1 MNASASLFEQH
12 DFVYGDHRLAYET
25 VGEGMPFVL
34 LHGILLD
41 SHINREL
48 ATRFAAEGYRVIL
61 LDLLG
66 HGRSDKSS
74 DPKDHRADFYA
85 DQVIALLDHLGI
97 GQALV
102 GGVSL
107 GCIVSLH
114 VAVKAPQRVAG
125 LFLEMPV
132 MEWSAP
138 WAAVL
143 LSPLLV
149 AARFMRPGYA
159 SFTRMVRALPRPHQ
173 LKYEWLAGIMNTLS
187 LEPSVV
193 AAILH
198 GVLVGPIV
206 PSEQQRR
213 KLTMPAL
220 VIGHTRDKL
229 HEFRDAHL
237 LSQQLPNAH
246 LLEARHIME
255 LRTRPD
261 RLWPEISQ
269 FLRKVREAGLTAPTA
284 AKAISPAPSV
294 VAAPV
299 ATPAAA
305 SGGDLK
311 QRFEQ
316 AVEKVRTAPPDGP
329 FKPSN
334 ELKLKMYALYRQ
346 AIDGDVRGKRPGM
359 LDVVAR
365 YKYDAWTMAKGLSS
379 EDAMRKYLEEVAKVE
394 QKFG

>member
-12 DFVYGDHRLAYET
+12 DFVYDGHRLAYET

-41 SHINREL
+41 AHINRDL
-48 ATRFAAEGYRVIL
+48 ATRFAVEGYRVIL

-97 GQALV
+97 GQAMV

-107 GCIVSLH
+107 GCMVSLH

-138 WAAVL
+138 WAAIL
-143 LSPLLV
+143 LSPMLL
-149 AARFMRPGYA
+149 AARFLRFGYVPMTRLMRK
-159 SFTRMVRALPRPHQ
+159 LPRPHE
-173 LKYEWLAGIMNTLS
+173 LKREWLASIMNTLS
-187 LEPSVV
+187 LEPAVV

-198 GVLVGPIV
+198 GTLVGPIV
-206 PSEQQRR
+206 PSERQRR

-220 VIGHTRDKL
+220 VLGHTGDKL
-229 HEFRDAHL
+229 HEFRDAHV
-237 LSQQLPNAH
+237 LSEDLPNGR

-261 RLWPEISQ
+261 RLWPEISR
-269 FLRKVREAGLTAPTA
+269 FLSEVQEGALMP
-284 AKAISPAPSV
+284 P
-294 VAAPV
+294 VAA
-299 ATPAAA
+299 AAPAAVTA
-305 SGGDLK
+305 FAAPETSTSPDDLK

-346 AIDGDVRGKRPGM
+346 AIDGDVQGKRPGM

-365 YKYDAWTMAKGLSS
+365 YKYDAWTMAKGLSA

>member
-12 DFVYGDHRLAYET
+12 DFVYDGHRLAYET

-41 SHINREL
+41 AHINREL
-48 ATRFAAEGYRVIL
+48 ATRFAVEGYRVIL

-85 DQVIALLDHLGI
+85 DQVIGLLDHLGI
-97 GQALV
+97 EQAMV

-114 VAVKAPQRVAG
+114 VAAKVPQRVAG

-143 LSPLLV
+143 LSPMLV
-149 AARFMRPGYA
+149 AARFLRAGYVPL
-159 SFTRMVRALPRPHQ
+159 TRMMRKLPRPRE
-173 LKYEWLAGIMNTLS
+173 LKREWLASIMNTLS
-187 LEPSVV
+187 LDPPVV

-206 PSEQQRR
+206 PSERQR
-213 KLTMPAL
+213 KNMKMPAL
-220 VIGHTRDKL
+220 VIGHTGDKL
-229 HEFRDAHL
+229 HEFRDAHV
-237 LSQQLPNAH
+237 LSEQLPNAR
-246 LLEARHIME
+246 LLEARHILE

-261 RLWPEISQ
+261 RMWPQISQ
-269 FLRKVREAGLTAPTA
+269 FLQEVQEAALVAPAPAPTIA
-284 AKAISPAPSV
+284 A
-294 VAAPV
+294 AAPR
-299 ATPAAA
+299 AAA
-305 SGGDLK
+305 APQGDLQ
-311 QRFEQ
+311 QRFGQ
-316 AVEKVRTAPPDGP
+316 AVEKVRTAPADGP

-346 AIDGDVRGKRPGM
+346 AIDGDVQGKRPGM
-359 LDVVAR
+359 LDIVAR
-365 YKYDAWTMAKGLSS
+365 YKYDAWAMAKGLSA

-394 QKFG
+394 QKYS

>member
-12 DFVYGDHRLAYET
+12 DFVYDGHRLAYET

-41 SHINREL
+41 AHINREL
-48 ATRFAAEGYRVIL
+48 ATRFAVEGYRVIL

-97 GQALV
+97 GQAMV

-107 GCIVSLH
+107 GCMVSLH

-138 WAAVL
+138 WAAIL
-143 LSPLLV
+143 LSPMLL
-149 AARFMRPGYA
+149 AARFLRFGYVPLTRLMRK
-159 SFTRMVRALPRPHQ
+159 LPRPHE
-173 LKYEWLAGIMNTLS
+173 LRREWLASIMNTLS
-187 LEPSVV
+187 LEPAVV

-198 GVLVGPIV
+198 GTLVGPIV
-206 PSEQQRR
+206 PSERQRR

-220 VIGHTRDKL
+220 VLGHTGDKL
-229 HEFRDAHL
+229 HEFRDAHV
-237 LSQQLPNAH
+237 LSEDLPNGR

-261 RLWPEISQ
+261 RLWPEISR
-269 FLRKVREAGLTAPTA
+269 FLREVQEGALMPGVTPPTVA
-284 AKAISPAPSV
+284 S
-294 VAAPV
+294 VAASE
-299 ATPAAA
+299 AAV
-305 SGGDLK
+305 STITDDLK
-311 QRFEQ
+311 QRFDQ
-316 AVEKVRTAPPDGP
+316 AVEKVRTAPADGP

-346 AIDGDVRGKRPGM
+346 AIDGDVQGKRPGM

-365 YKYDAWTMAKGLSS
+365 YKYDAWTMAKGLSA

>member
-12 DFVYGDHRLAYET
+12 EFSYEGHRLAYET

-41 SHINREL
+41 SHLNREL
-48 ATRFAAEGYRVIL
+48 ATRFAVEGYRVIL

-66 HGRSDKSS
+66 HGRSDKTS
-74 DPKDHRADFYA
+74 DPKDHRVDFYA

-97 GQALV
+97 ERALV

-114 VAVKAPQRVAG
+114 VAAKAPQRVAG

-138 WAAVL
+138 WAAIL
-143 LSPLLV
+143 LSPLLL
-149 AARFMRPGYA
+149 AARFLRFGYVPLTRLMRQ
-159 SFTRMVRALPRPHQ
+159 LPRPRELRH
-173 LKYEWLAGIMNTLS
+173 EWLSSLMNTLS
-187 LEPSVV
+187 LDPAVV

-198 GVLVGPIV
+198 GVLVGPVV
-206 PSEQQRR
+206 PSERQRR
-213 KLTMPAL
+213 ALRMPAL
-220 VIGHTRDKL
+220 VIGHAGDKL
-229 HEFRDAHL
+229 HEFRDARV
-237 LSQQLPNAH
+237 LSGQLPQAR
-246 LLEARHIME
+246 LLEARHILE

-261 RLWPEISQ
+261 RLWPQISS
-269 FLRKVREAGLTAPTA
+269 FLRQVQEAALDAV
-284 AKAISPAPSV
+284 PAPAARPV
-294 VAAPV
+294 QPAEAAPL
-299 ATPAAA
+299 
-305 SGGDLK
+305 DELK

-316 AVEKVRTAPPDGP
+316 AVEKVRSAPPDGP

-346 AIDGDVRGKRPGM
+346 AIDGDVQGKRPGM

-365 YKYDAWTMAKGLSS
+365 YKYDAWAMAKGLSAQ
-379 EDAMRKYLEEVAKVE
+379 DAMRKYLEEVAKVE

>member
-12 DFVYGDHRLAYET
+12 DFVYDGHRLAYET

-41 SHINREL
+41 AHINREL
-48 ATRFAAEGYRVIL
+48 ATRFAVEGYRVIL

-85 DQVIALLDHLGI
+85 DQVIGLLDHLGI
-97 GQALV
+97 EQAMV

-114 VAVKAPQRVAG
+114 VAAKAPQRVAG

-138 WAAVL
+138 WAAAL
-143 LSPLLV
+143 LSPLLL

-159 SFTRMVRALPRPHQ
+159 SFARMVRALPRPHQ

-213 KLTMPAL
+213 NLTMPAL
-220 VIGHTRDKL
+220 VIGHARDKL
-229 HEFRDAHL
+229 HEFRDAHV

-246 LLEARHIME
+246 LLEARHILE

-261 RLWPEISQ
+261 RMWPQISQ
-269 FLRKVREAGLTAPTA
+269 FLREVQESALVTTM
-284 AKAISPAPSV
+284 
-294 VAAPV
+294 AAPV
-299 ATPAAA
+299 PSAVASSVPNKEAAVPKD
-305 SGGDLK
+305 DLK
-311 QRFEQ
+311 QRFQQ
-316 AVEKVRTAPPDGP
+316 AVEKVRTAPEDGP

-346 AIDGDVRGKRPGM
+346 AIDGDVQGKRPGM
-359 LDVVAR
+359 LDIVAR
-365 YKYDAWTMAKGLSS
+365 YKYDAWTMAKGLSA

-394 QKFG
+394 QKYG

>member
-12 DFVYGDHRLAYET
+12 DFVYDGRRLAYET

-48 ATRFAAEGYRVIL
+48 ATRFAVEGYRVIL

-85 DQVIALLDHLGI
+85 DQVIGLLDYLGI
-97 GQALV
+97 EQAMV

-114 VAVKAPQRVAG
+114 VAAKAPQRVAG

-138 WAAVL
+138 WAAVM
-143 LSPLLV
+143 LSPMLV
-149 AARFMRPGYA
+149 AARFLRGGYVPFTKMMRK
-159 SFTRMVRALPRPHQ
+159 LPRPHE
-173 LKYEWLAGIMNTLS
+173 LKREWLASIMNTLS
-187 LEPSVV
+187 LDPAVV

-206 PSEQQRR
+206 PSERQR
-213 KLTMPAL
+213 LNLNMPAL

-229 HEFRDAHL
+229 HEFRDAHV
-237 LSQQLPNAH
+237 LSEQLPNAR
-246 LLEARHIME
+246 LLEARHILE

-261 RLWPEISQ
+261 RMWPQISQ
-269 FLRKVREAGLTAPTA
+269 FLREVQEAALVAPTPAPTTIAATAPQ
-284 AKAISPAPSV
+284 
-294 VAAPV
+294 VAAAPKD
-299 ATPAAA
+299 
-305 SGGDLK
+305 DLK

-346 AIDGDVRGKRPGM
+346 AIDGDVRGKRPGL
-359 LDVVAR
+359 LDIVAR
-365 YKYDAWTMAKGLSS
+365 YKYDAWAMAKGLSAD
-379 EDAMRKYLEEVAKVE
+379 DAMRKYLDEVARVE
-394 QKFG
+394 QKYG

>member
-1 MNASASLFEQH
+1 MNVSASLFEQH
-12 DFVYGDHRLAYET
+12 DFEYGGHRLAYET

-41 SHINREL
+41 SHINRDL
-48 ATRFAAEGYRVIL
+48 ATRIAVEGYRVIM

-66 HGRSDKSS
+66 HGRSDKST
-74 DPKDHRADFYA
+74 DPKDHRCDFYA

-97 GQALV
+97 ERAML

-114 VAVKAPQRVAG
+114 AAVKAPQRVAG

-138 WAAVL
+138 WAAFL
-143 LSPLLV
+143 LAPPLL
-149 AARFMRPGYA
+149 AARFGRFAYA
-159 SFTRMVRALPRPHQ
+159 PFTRLMKRLPRPRQ
-173 LKYEWLAGIMNTLS
+173 LNREWLAGIMNTLS
-187 LEPSVV
+187 LDPAVV

-198 GVLVGPIV
+198 GTLVGPIV
-206 PSEQQRR
+206 PTEAQRR
-213 KLTMPAL
+213 ALTMPAL
-220 VIGHTRDKL
+220 IVGHKGDRL
-229 HEFRDAHL
+229 HELRDAHVL
-237 LSQQLPNAH
+237 AEQLPNAQ
-246 LLEARHIME
+246 LLEARHILE

-261 RLWPEISQ
+261 RLWPVISG
-269 FLRKVREAGLTAPTA
+269 FLRDVQDVGE
-284 AKAISPAPSV
+284 SS
-294 VAAPV
+294 
-299 ATPAAA
+299 AAA
-305 SGGDLK
+305 SGAPTRPAAAPPAAAPAGGGDSLR

-346 AIDGDVRGKRPGM
+346 ATDGDVQGKRPGM

-365 YKYDAWTMAKGLSS
+365 YKYDAWTMAKGLSAD
-379 EDAMRKYLEEVAKVE
+379 EAMRKYLEEVQKVE

>member
-12 DFVYGDHRLAYET
+12 EFEYGGFRLAYET

-48 ATRFAAEGYRVIL
+48 ATRIAVEGYRVIL

-74 DPKDHRADFYA
+74 DPKDHRCDFYA

-97 GQALV
+97 ERAVV

-114 VAVKAPQRVAG
+114 VAAKAPQRVAA

-138 WAAVL
+138 WAAFL
-143 LSPLLV
+143 LAPPLL
-149 AARFMRPGYA
+149 AARFGRFAYQPFARFMR
-159 SFTRMVRALPRPHQ
+159 RLPRPH
-173 LKYEWLAGIMNTLS
+173 LLRREWLASIMNTLS
-187 LEPSVV
+187 LDPPVV

-198 GVLVGPIV
+198 GTLVGPIV
-206 PSEQQRR
+206 PPENQRR
-213 KLTMPAL
+213 AMTMPAL
-220 VIGHTRDKL
+220 VIGHSGDRL
-229 HEFRDAHL
+229 HEFRDAHV
-237 LSQQLPNAH
+237 LSEQLPNAQ
-246 LLEARHIME
+246 LLEARHILE

-261 RLWPEISQ
+261 RLWPTISAFLGEIRAGAVIDSTA
-269 FLRKVREAGLTAPTA
+269 VRPRA
-284 AKAISPAPSV
+284 
-294 VAAPV
+294 
-299 ATPAAA
+299 PAAA
-305 SGGDLK
+305 AGSLR

-316 AVEKVRTAPPDGP
+316 VVAKVRSAPPDGP

-346 AIDGDVRGKRPGM
+346 ATDGDVQGKRPGM
-359 LDVVAR
+359 LDIVAR
-365 YKYDAWTMAKGLSS
+365 YKYDAWAMARGLSAD
-379 EDAMRKYLEEVAKVE
+379 EAMRKYIEEVEKVE
-394 QKFG
+394 SKFA

>member
-1 MNASASLFEQH
+1 MNASTSLFEQH
-12 DFVYGDHRLAYET
+12 DFVYDGHRLAYET

-41 SHINREL
+41 AHINREL
-48 ATRFAAEGYRVIL
+48 ATRFAVEGYRVIL

-97 GQALV
+97 GQAMV

-138 WAAVL
+138 WAAIL
-143 LSPLLV
+143 LSPMLL
-149 AARFMRPGYA
+149 AARFLRFGYVPLTRLMRK
-159 SFTRMVRALPRPHQ
+159 LPRPHE
-173 LKYEWLAGIMNTLS
+173 LRREWLASIMNTLS

-198 GVLVGPIV
+198 GTLVGPIV
-206 PSEQQRR
+206 PSERQRR

-220 VIGHTRDKL
+220 VIGHTGDKL
-229 HEFRDAHL
+229 HEFRDAHV
-237 LSQQLPNAH
+237 LSEDLPNGR

-261 RLWPEISQ
+261 RLWPEISR
-269 FLRKVREAGLTAPTA
+269 FLREVQEGALM
-284 AKAISPAPSV
+284 PA
-294 VAAPV
+294 VAAPTIGSV
-299 ATPAAA
+299 AVSDTAV
-305 SGGDLK
+305 STDDLK

-346 AIDGDVRGKRPGM
+346 ATDGDVQGKRPGM

-365 YKYDAWTMAKGLSS
+365 YKYDAWTMAKGLSAG
-379 EDAMRKYLEEVAKVE
+379 DAMRKYLEEVAKVE

>member
-12 DFVYGDHRLAYET
+12 EFEYDGHCLAYET

-41 SHINREL
+41 SHINRDL
-48 ATRFAAEGYRVIL
+48 ATRIAVEGYRVIL

-66 HGRSDKSS
+66 HGRSDKTT
-74 DPKDHRADFYA
+74 DPKDHRCDFYA

-97 GQALV
+97 ERAML

-114 VAVKAPQRVAG
+114 AAAKAPQRVAG

-138 WAAVL
+138 WAAFL
-143 LSPLLV
+143 LAPPLL
-149 AARFMRPGYA
+149 AARFLRFAYRPLTRLMR
-159 SFTRMVRALPRPHQ
+159 RLPRPHK
-173 LKYEWLAGIMNTLS
+173 LKREWLASLLNTAS
-187 LEPSVV
+187 LDPAVV

-198 GVLVGPIV
+198 GTLVGPIV
-206 PSEQQRR
+206 PSERQRKAMR
-213 KLTMPAL
+213 MPAL
-220 VIGHTRDKL
+220 VIGHTGDKL
-229 HEFRDAHL
+229 HEFRDAHV
-237 LSQQLPNAH
+237 LSEQLPHAR
-246 LLEARHIME
+246 LLEARHVLE
-255 LRTRPD
+255 LRMRPD
-261 RLWPEISQ
+261 RLWPEISR
-269 FLRKVREAGLTAPTA
+269 FLREVQESVLA
-284 AKAISPAPSV
+284 A
-294 VAAPV
+294 
-299 ATPAAA
+299 PAAA
-305 SGGDLK
+305 AAATSGGPPPSAAHELR

-346 AIDGDVRGKRPGM
+346 AVDGDVQGKRPGM
-359 LDVVAR
+359 LDLVAR
-365 YKYDAWTMAKGLSS
+365 YKYDAWAMARGLSA
-379 EDAMRKYLEEVAKVE
+379 EEAMRKYIEEVDKVE
-394 QKFG
+394 RKFA

>member
-12 DFVYGDHRLAYET
+12 DFVYDGHRLAYET

-41 SHINREL
+41 AHINREL
-48 ATRFAAEGYRVIL
+48 ATRFAVEGYRVIL

-85 DQVIALLDHLGI
+85 DQVIGLLDHLGI
-97 GQALV
+97 EQAMV

-114 VAVKAPQRVAG
+114 VAAKAPQRVAG

-143 LSPLLV
+143 LSPMLV
-149 AARFMRPGYA
+149 AARFLRAGYVPL
-159 SFTRMVRALPRPHQ
+159 TRMMRKLPRPRE
-173 LKYEWLAGIMNTLS
+173 LKREWLASIMNTLS
-187 LEPSVV
+187 LDPPVV

-206 PSEQQRR
+206 PSERQR
-213 KLTMPAL
+213 KSMKMPAL
-220 VIGHTRDKL
+220 VIGHTGDKL
-229 HEFRDAHL
+229 HEFRDAHV
-237 LSQQLPNAH
+237 LSEQLPNAR
-246 LLEARHIME
+246 LLEARHILE

-261 RLWPEISQ
+261 RMWPQISQ
-269 FLRKVREAGLTAPTA
+269 FLSEIQEAALVA
-284 AKAISPAPSV
+284 PAPAPAIAA
-294 VAAPV
+294 AAPQ
-299 ATPAAA
+299 
-305 SGGDLK
+305 GDLK

-316 AVEKVRTAPPDGP
+316 AVEKVRTAPADGP

-346 AIDGDVRGKRPGM
+346 AIDGDVQGKRPGM
-359 LDVVAR
+359 LDIVAR
-365 YKYDAWTMAKGLSS
+365 YKYDAWAMAKGLSAD
-379 EDAMRKYLEEVAKVE
+379 DAMRKYLEEVAKVE
-394 QKFG
+394 QKYG

>member
-1 MNASASLFEQH
+1 MNASATLFEQH
-12 DFVYGDHRLAYET
+12 DFSYGGHRLAYET

-41 SHINREL
+41 AHLNREL
-48 ATRFAAEGYRVIL
+48 ATRFAVEGYRVIL

-97 GQALV
+97 EQALI

-114 VAVKAPQRVAG
+114 VAAKAPQRVAG

-138 WAAVL
+138 WAAIL
-143 LSPLLV
+143 LSPLLL
-149 AARFMRPGYA
+149 AARFMRPAYDPL
-159 SFTRMVRALPRPHQ
+159 TRFMRGLPRPRE
-173 LKYEWLAGIMNTLS
+173 LRYEWLASVMNTLS
-187 LEPSVV
+187 LDPPVV

-198 GVLVGPIV
+198 GVLVGPVV
-206 PSEQQRR
+206 PSESQRR
-213 KLTMPAL
+213 GMIMPAL
-220 VIGHTRDKL
+220 VIGHALDKL
-229 HEFRDAHL
+229 HEFRDARDL
-237 LSQQLPNAH
+237 ARQLPEAQ
-246 LLEARHIME
+246 LLEAHHILE
-255 LRTRPD
+255 LRTRPE
-261 RLWPEISQ
+261 RLWPEISA
-269 FLRKVREAGLTAPTA
+269 FLRQVQEVALDTQAPTA
-284 AKAISPAPSV
+284 RI
-294 VAAPV
+294 AAPQ
-299 ATPAAA
+299 AQAESA
-305 SGGDLK
+305 GQLRL
-311 QRFEQ
+311 RFEL
-316 AVEKVRTAPPDGP
+316 AVKKVRSAPADGP

-346 AIDGDVRGKRPGM
+346 AIDGDVQGKRPGM

-365 YKYDAWTMAKGLSS
+365 YKYDAWAMAKGLSA

-394 QKFG
+394 QQLG

>member
-1 MNASASLFEQH
+1 VNASASLFQQH
-12 DFVYGDHRLAYET
+12 DFACGGHRLAYET
-25 VGEGMPFVL
+25 VGEGLPFVL

-48 ATRFAAEGYRVIL
+48 ATRIAAEGFQVIL

-66 HGRSDKSS
+66 HGRSDKTT

-85 DQVIALLDHLGI
+85 DQVLALLDHLRLGKAVI
-97 GQALV
+97 

-114 VAVKAPQRVAG
+114 VAAKAPQRVAA

-138 WAAVL
+138 WAALL
-143 LSPLLV
+143 LSPLLL
-149 AARFMRPGYA
+149 AARFLSFGYGPFSRLMR
-159 SFTRMVRALPRPHQ
+159 RLPRPHE
-173 LKYEWLAGIMNTLS
+173 LHREWLGGLMNTAS
-187 LEPSVV
+187 LDPAVV

-206 PSEQQRR
+206 PQELQRR
-213 KLTMPAL
+213 SLKMPAL
-220 VIGHTRDKL
+220 IIGHAGDKL
-229 HEFRDAHL
+229 HELRDARVL
-237 LSQQLPNAH
+237 NEQLPH
-246 LLEARHIME
+246 SRLLEARHILE

-261 RLWPEISQ
+261 RLWPDISRYLLEVQ
-269 FLRKVREAGLTAPTA
+269 DRF
-284 AKAISPAPSV
+284 
-294 VAAPV
+294 AAP
-299 ATPAAA
+299 AGAGAAA
-305 SGGDLK
+305 SVTRQQSAQDDLRV
-311 QRFEQ
+311 RFDQ

-346 AIDGDVRGKRPGM
+346 ATDGDVQGKRPGM

-365 YKYDAWTMAKGLSS
+365 YKYDAWAMARGLSA
-379 EDAMRKYLEEVAKVE
+379 EEAMRRYVQEVEKVE
-394 QKFG
+394 RRNG

>member
-12 DFVYGDHRLAYET
+12 DFEYGGFRLAYET

-48 ATRFAAEGYRVIL
+48 ATRIAVEGYRVIL

-66 HGRSDKSS
+66 HGRSDKST
-74 DPKDHRADFYA
+74 DPKDHRCDFYG

-97 GQALV
+97 ERAVV

-114 VAVKAPQRVAG
+114 VAAKAPQRVAA

-138 WAAVL
+138 WAAFL
-143 LSPLLV
+143 LAPPLL
-149 AARFMRPGYA
+149 AARFARRAYA
-159 SFTRMVRALPRPHQ
+159 PFTRFMRKLPRPH
-173 LKYEWLAGIMNTLS
+173 LLRREWLASIMNTLS
-187 LEPSVV
+187 LDPAVV

-198 GVLVGPIV
+198 GTLVGPIV
-206 PSEQQRR
+206 PAENQRR
-213 KLTMPAL
+213 AMRMPAL
-220 VIGHTRDKL
+220 VIGHAGDHL
-229 HEFRDAHL
+229 HELRDAHV
-237 LSQQLPNAH
+237 LSEQLPNAQ
-246 LLEARHIME
+246 LLEANHILE
-255 LRTRPD
+255 LRMRPE
-261 RLWPEISQ
+261 RLWPTISTFLCEIQDGNLAQSTVA
-269 FLRKVREAGLTAPTA
+269 R
-284 AKAISPAPSV
+284 PSI
-294 VAAPV
+294 
-299 ATPAAA
+299 PAAA
-305 SGGDLK
+305 AAAAPAGGSLR

-316 AVEKVRTAPPDGP
+316 VVEKVRSAPADGP

-346 AIDGDVRGKRPGM
+346 ATDGDVQGKRPGVF
-359 LDVVAR
+359 DVVAR
-365 YKYDAWTMAKGLSS
+365 YKYDAWAMAKGLTA
-379 EDAMRKYLEEVAKVE
+379 EQAMLKYIEEVEKVE
-394 QKFG
+394 SRFA

>member
-12 DFVYGDHRLAYET
+12 DFVYDGHRLAYET

-41 SHINREL
+41 AHINREL
-48 ATRFAAEGYRVIL
+48 ATRFAVEGYRVIL

-97 GQALV
+97 GQAMV

-138 WAAVL
+138 WAAIL
-143 LSPLLV
+143 LSPMLL
-149 AARFMRPGYA
+149 AARFLRFGYVPLTRLMRK
-159 SFTRMVRALPRPHQ
+159 LPRPHE
-173 LKYEWLAGIMNTLS
+173 LRREWLASIMNTLS

-198 GVLVGPIV
+198 GTLVGPIV
-206 PSEQQRR
+206 PSERQRR

-220 VIGHTRDKL
+220 VIGHTGDKL
-229 HEFRDAHL
+229 HEFRDAHV
-237 LSQQLPNAH
+237 LSEDLPNGR

-261 RLWPEISQ
+261 RLWPEISR
-269 FLRKVREAGLTAPTA
+269 FLREVQEGALM
-284 AKAISPAPSV
+284 PA
-294 VAAPV
+294 VAAPTIGSV
-299 ATPAAA
+299 AVSDTAV
-305 SGGDLK
+305 STDDLK

-346 AIDGDVRGKRPGM
+346 ATDGDVQGKRPGM

-365 YKYDAWTMAKGLSS
+365 YKYDAWTMAKGLSAG
-379 EDAMRKYLEEVAKVE
+379 DAMRKYLEEVAKVE

>member
-12 DFVYGDHRLAYET
+12 DFVYDGHRLAYET

-41 SHINREL
+41 AHINREL
-48 ATRFAAEGYRVIL
+48 ATRFAVEGYRVIL

-85 DQVIALLDHLGI
+85 DQVIGLLDHLGI
-97 GQALV
+97 EQAMV

-114 VAVKAPQRVAG
+114 VAAKAPQRVAG

-138 WAAVL
+138 WAAVM
-143 LSPLLV
+143 LSPMLV
-149 AARFMRPGYA
+149 AARFLRAGYVP
-159 SFTRMVRALPRPHQ
+159 FTRMMRKLPRPHE
-173 LKYEWLAGIMNTLS
+173 LRREWLASIMNTLS
-187 LEPSVV
+187 LDPPVV

-206 PSEQQRR
+206 PSERQR
-213 KLTMPAL
+213 KNMKMPAL
-220 VIGHTRDKL
+220 VIGHTGDKL
-229 HEFRDAHL
+229 HEFRDAHV
-237 LSQQLPNAH
+237 LSEQLPNAR
-246 LLEARHIME
+246 LLEARHILE

-261 RLWPEISQ
+261 RMWPQISQ
-269 FLRKVREAGLTAPTA
+269 FLQEVQEAALVAPAPAPTHA
-284 AKAISPAPSV
+284 A
-294 VAAPV
+294 AAPR
-299 ATPAAA
+299 AAA
-305 SGGDLK
+305 APQDGLK

-316 AVEKVRTAPPDGP
+316 AVEKVRTAPADGP

-346 AIDGDVRGKRPGM
+346 AIDGDVQGKRPGM
-359 LDVVAR
+359 LDIVAR
-365 YKYDAWTMAKGLSS
+365 YKYDAWAMAKGLSAD
-379 EDAMRKYLEEVAKVE
+379 DAMRKYLEEVAKVE
-394 QKFG
+394 QKYG

>member
-1 MNASASLFEQH
+1 MNASASLFEPH
-12 DFVYGDHRLAYET
+12 DFVYDGHRLAYET

-41 SHINREL
+41 AHINREL
-48 ATRFAAEGYRVIL
+48 ATRFAVEGYRVIL

-97 GQALV
+97 EQAMI

-114 VAVKAPQRVAG
+114 VAAKAPQRVAG

-138 WAAVL
+138 WAAVM
-143 LSPLLV
+143 LSPMLV
-149 AARFMRPGYA
+149 AARFLRVGYVPL
-159 SFTRMVRALPRPHQ
+159 TRMMRKLPRPHQ
-173 LKYEWLAGIMNTLS
+173 LRREWLAGLMNTLS
-187 LEPSVV
+187 LDPAVV

-206 PSEQQRR
+206 PSERQR
-213 KLTMPAL
+213 KNLKMPAL
-220 VIGHTRDKL
+220 VIGHTGDKL
-229 HEFRDAHL
+229 HEFRDAHV
-237 LSQQLPNAH
+237 LSEQLPNAR
-246 LLEARHIME
+246 LLEASHILE

-261 RLWPEISQ
+261 RMWPQISQ
-269 FLRKVREAGLTAPTA
+269 FLREVQEGALIATVPTA
-284 AKAISPAPSV
+284 MPASAVPS
-294 VAAPV
+294 APKKEE
-299 ATPAAA
+299 AMPRD
-305 SGGDLK
+305 DLK

-316 AVEKVRTAPPDGP
+316 AVEKVRTAPEDGP

-346 AIDGDVRGKRPGM
+346 AIDGDVQGKRPGM
-359 LDVVAR
+359 LDIVAR
-365 YKYDAWTMAKGLSS
+365 YKYDAWTMAKGLSA

-394 QKFG
+394 QKYG

>member
-1 MNASASLFEQH
+1 VNASASLFEQH
-12 DFVYGDHRLAYET
+12 DFVYDGHRLAYET

-41 SHINREL
+41 AHINREL
-48 ATRFAAEGYRVIL
+48 ATRFAVEGYRVIL

-97 GQALV
+97 GQAMV

-138 WAAVL
+138 WAAIL
-143 LSPLLV
+143 LSPMLL
-149 AARFMRPGYA
+149 AARFLRFGYVPLTRLMRK
-159 SFTRMVRALPRPHQ
+159 LPRPHE
-173 LKYEWLAGIMNTLS
+173 LKREWLASIMNTLS
-187 LEPSVV
+187 LEPAVV

-198 GVLVGPIV
+198 GTLVGPIV
-206 PSEQQRR
+206 PSERQRR

-220 VIGHTRDKL
+220 VIGHTGDKL
-229 HEFRDAHL
+229 HEFRDAHV
-237 LSQQLPNAH
+237 LSEDLPSGR

-261 RLWPEISQ
+261 RLWPEISR
-269 FLRKVREAGLTAPTA
+269 FLREVQEGALMPAVVAPTIASVTVSEA
-284 AKAISPAPSV
+284 AIP
-294 VAAPV
+294 
-299 ATPAAA
+299 TTTD
-305 SGGDLK
+305 DLK

-346 AIDGDVRGKRPGM
+346 AVDGDVQGKRPGM

-365 YKYDAWTMAKGLSS
+365 YKYDAWTMAKGLSA

>member
-12 DFVYGDHRLAYET
+12 DFVYDGHRLAYET

-41 SHINREL
+41 AHINREL
-48 ATRFAAEGYRVIL
+48 ATRFAVEGYRVIL

-85 DQVIALLDHLGI
+85 DQVVALLDHLGI
-97 GQALV
+97 GRAMV

-138 WAAVL
+138 WAAIL
-143 LSPLLV
+143 LSPMLL
-149 AARFMRPGYA
+149 AARFLRFGYVPLTRLMRK
-159 SFTRMVRALPRPHQ
+159 LPRPHE
-173 LKYEWLAGIMNTLS
+173 LRREWLASIMNTLS
-187 LEPSVV
+187 LEPAVV

-198 GVLVGPIV
+198 GTLVGPIV
-206 PSEQQRR
+206 PSERQRR

-220 VIGHTRDKL
+220 VLGHTGDKL
-229 HEFRDAHL
+229 HEFRDAHV
-237 LSQQLPNAH
+237 LSEDLPNGR

-261 RLWPEISQ
+261 RLWPEISR
-269 FLRKVREAGLTAPTA
+269 FLREVQEGALMP
-284 AKAISPAPSV
+284 P
-294 VAAPV
+294 VAAPTIASV
-299 ATPAAA
+299 TVSEAAIPTTTT
-305 SGGDLK
+305 GDLK

-316 AVEKVRTAPPDGP
+316 AVEKVRSAPPDGP

-346 AIDGDVRGKRPGM
+346 AIDGDVQGKRPGM

-365 YKYDAWTMAKGLSS
+365 YKYDAWTMAKGLSA

>member
-12 DFVYGDHRLAYET
+12 QFDYDGHRLAYET

-41 SHINREL
+41 SHINRDL

-97 GQALV
+97 GQAML

-114 VAVKAPQRVAG
+114 VAVKAPQRVAA

-143 LSPLLV
+143 LAPMLL
-149 AARFMRPGYA
+149 AARFMRPAYR
-159 SFTRMVRALPRPHQ
+159 SFTHLMRRLPRPHELQ
-173 LKYEWLAGIMNTLS
+173 REWLASLMNTLS
-187 LEPSVV
+187 LDPPVV

-206 PSEQQRR
+206 PSERQRR
-213 KLTMPAL
+213 NLRMPAL
-220 VIGHTRDKL
+220 VVGHTGDKL
-229 HEFRDAHL
+229 HEFRDAHV
-237 LSQQLPNAH
+237 LSEQLPNAR
-246 LLEARHIME
+246 LLEARHVLE
-255 LRTRPD
+255 LRTSPG
-261 RLWPEISQ
+261 RLWPDIAA
-269 FLRKVREAGLTAPTA
+269 FLNQVQEAALAAPRA
-284 AKAISPAPSV
+284 APSAA
-294 VAAPV
+294 VA
-299 ATPAAA
+299 PAAA
-305 SGGDLK
+305 SPDAPAQDDLR
-311 QRFEQ
+311 QRFLQ
-316 AVEKVRTAPPDGP
+316 AVDKVRSAPADGP

-346 AIDGDVRGKRPGM
+346 AVDGDAQGKRPGM

-365 YKYDAWTMAKGLSS
+365 YKYDAWAMAKGLSS
-379 EDAMRKYLEEVAKVE
+379 EQAMRKYLEEVARVE
-394 QKFG
+394 QQFG

>member
-12 DFVYGDHRLAYET
+12 DFVFDGHRLAYET

-41 SHINREL
+41 AHINREL
-48 ATRFAAEGYRVIL
+48 ATRFAVEGYRVIL

-85 DQVIALLDHLGI
+85 DQVIGLLDHLGI
-97 GQALV
+97 EQAMV

-114 VAVKAPQRVAG
+114 VAAKAPQRVAG

-138 WAAVL
+138 WAAVM
-143 LSPLLV
+143 LSPMLV
-149 AARFMRPGYA
+149 AARFLRAGYVPL
-159 SFTRMVRALPRPHQ
+159 TRMMRKLPRPHE
-173 LKYEWLAGIMNTLS
+173 LKREWLASIMNTLS
-187 LEPSVV
+187 LDPPVV

-206 PSEQQRR
+206 PSERQR
-213 KLTMPAL
+213 LNMNMPAL

-229 HEFRDAHL
+229 HEFRDAHV
-237 LSQQLPNAH
+237 LSEQLPNAR
-246 LLEARHIME
+246 LLEARHILE

-261 RLWPEISQ
+261 RLWPQISQ
-269 FLRKVREAGLTAPTA
+269 FLQEVQEAALVAPAPAPTIA
-284 AKAISPAPSV
+284 A
-294 VAAPV
+294 AAPR
-299 ATPAAA
+299 TAAA
-305 SGGDLK
+305 PQGDLK

-316 AVEKVRTAPPDGP
+316 AVEKVRTAPADGP

-346 AIDGDVRGKRPGM
+346 AIDGDVQGKRPGM
-359 LDVVAR
+359 LDIVAR
-365 YKYDAWTMAKGLSS
+365 YKYDAWAMAKGLSA

-394 QKFG
+394 QKYG

>member
-12 DFVYGDHRLAYET
+12 DFVYDGHRLAYET

-41 SHINREL
+41 AHINREL
-48 ATRFAAEGYRVIL
+48 ATRFAVEGYRVIL

-85 DQVIALLDHLGI
+85 DQVIALLDQLGI
-97 GQALV
+97 GQAMV

-107 GCIVSLH
+107 GCMVSLH

-138 WAAVL
+138 WAAIL
-143 LSPLLV
+143 LSPMLL
-149 AARFMRPGYA
+149 AARFLRFGYVPMTRLMRK
-159 SFTRMVRALPRPHQ
+159 LPRPHE
-173 LKYEWLAGIMNTLS
+173 LRREWLASIMNTLS
-187 LEPSVV
+187 LEPAVV

-198 GVLVGPIV
+198 GTLVGPIV
-206 PSEQQRR
+206 PSERQRR

-220 VIGHTRDKL
+220 VLGYTGDKL
-229 HEFRDAHL
+229 HEFRDAHV
-237 LSQQLPNAH
+237 LSEDLPNGR

-261 RLWPEISQ
+261 RLWPEISR
-269 FLRKVREAGLTAPTA
+269 FLREVQEGALMPPIAAAAPATA
-284 AKAISPAPSV
+284 AAFSAPQTN
-294 VAAPV
+294 
-299 ATPAAA
+299 TPPD
-305 SGGDLK
+305 DLK

-346 AIDGDVRGKRPGM
+346 AIDGDVQGKRPGM

-365 YKYDAWTMAKGLSS
+365 YKYDAWTMARGLSA